1 MSTSRSLDIFM
12 VLDVYVVDTGSFLVK
27 MCTKTPTCDQITPDR
42 QTGISETHKL
52 PQGQSKASI

>member
-1 MSTSRSLDIFM
+1 M